1 MESCVGVTFKDTEP
15 QVGDAR
21 RYPTKGYTMILG
33 VSARVLL
40 EGKLEGIGWF
50 AHEILRRMVAAHPE
64 HQFVFFFDRP
74 YDKRFVYGPNVRA
87 VIVPPP
93 ARHPILWFL
102 WAEFTLPRALKKY
115 GCDAFLALDTYM
127 PTSSPKPTI
136 TIIHDLGFIHVPH
149 QVPALVRAYYNRFYK
164 IFARVATQV
173 GTVSEYCRQDIATR
187 YDIPAERISV
197 VYNGVRDVFRPV
209 SVHVASD
216 TCHEFAGGHP
226 YFVFVGALQ
235 PRKNVEGLLRAFDAF
250 RKRIDS
256 ETRLVIVGRRAWLD
270 KAIHDT
276 YEAMTFKNEV
286 VFTGYVNDPTL
297 ARIVAS
303 ARAMTFVPLFE
314 GFGVPAVEAMQ
325 CGVPVIA
332 SNTSSLPEI
341 TQGAALLV
349 DPTDTDAIAEAMARV
364 DTDEGLREQLSRA
377 GTERAKVFSWD
388 TSAHK
393 VWEMVLLSLRP
404 R

>member
-1 MESCVGVTFKDTEP
+1 
-15 QVGDAR
+15 
-21 RYPTKGYTMILG
+21 MILG

-50 AHEILRRMVAAHPE
+50 THEILRRMVVAHPE

-74 YDKRFVYGPNVRA
+74 YDKTFVYGPNVRA
-87 VIVPPP
+87 VVVPPP
-93 ARHPILWFL
+93 ARHPILWYI
-102 WAEFTLPRALKKY
+102 WAEFSLPRALRKHR
-115 GCDAFLALDTYM
+115 CDAFLALDTYI

-136 TIIHDLGFIHVPH
+136 TIIHDLGFIHVPQ
-149 QVPALVRAYYNRFYK
+149 QVPALVRAYYNRFYR
-164 IFARVATQV
+164 IFARVATRV
-173 GTVSEYCRQDIATR
+173 GTVSEYCRQDIVTR
-187 YDIPAERISV
+187 YGVPPERIDV
-197 VYNGVRDVFRPV
+197 VYNGIRDVFRPV
-209 SVHVASD
+209 STQTAKD
-216 TCHEFAGGHP
+216 ARQEYAGGKP

-235 PRKNVEGLLRAFDAF
+235 PRKNVEGMLRAFDAF
-250 RKRIDS
+250 RQQTGS
-256 ETRLVIVGRRAWLD
+256 ETRLVIVGRRAWLNQG
-270 KAIHDT
+270 IRDT

-286 VFTGYVNDPTL
+286 VFTGYVSDPEL

-349 DPTDTDAIAEAMARV
+349 DPNDDDAIADAMARI
-364 DTDEGLREQLSRA
+364 DTDFGLREQLSHAGLERVRA
-377 GTERAKVFSWD
+377 FSWD
-388 TSAHK
+388 ASAQK
-393 VWEMVLLSLRP
+393 VWEMVLLSLP
-404 R
+404 ST